1 MSDWKPI
8 APAPVNA
15 DLELSI
21 YDQGE
26 YHAVVFP
33 CRRDGSSWRDV
44 RRQRLLRAVKRHED
58 DWFAHEL
65 LSASRRSAPSGSVSS
80 CHRPHGIAHRRQ
92 CSPYTSSITFC
103 K

>member
-8 APAPVNA
+8 STAPADT

-26 YHAVVFP
+26 YHVLVFP
-33 CRRDGSSWRDV
+33 CRRDGSGWRDV
-44 RRQRLLRAVKRHED
+44 DRHMPLNPTHWRVCKRE
-58 DWFAHEL
+58 
-65 LSASRRSAPSGSVSS
+65 
-80 CHRPHGIAHRRQ
+80 
-92 CSPYTSSITFC
+92 Y